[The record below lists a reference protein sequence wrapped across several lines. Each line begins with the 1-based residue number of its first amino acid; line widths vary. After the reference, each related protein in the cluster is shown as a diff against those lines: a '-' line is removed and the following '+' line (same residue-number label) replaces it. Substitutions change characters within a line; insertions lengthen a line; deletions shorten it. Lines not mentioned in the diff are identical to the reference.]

1 MKIVF
6 TVKKEGWDTQMDPR
20 FGRTDTFAVYNEE
33 DESLSFVSNAD
44 TETMEHGAG
53 LQAAK
58 KVLQL
63 KADILITGNGP
74 GNKALEILKKSKVA
88 IYIGAGDMSVRE
100 AYDAYRAGRLPK
112 FESKA

>member
-1 MKIVF
+1 MKIIF
-6 TVKKEGWDTQMDPR
+6 TTKGKSWDSPMDPR
-20 FGRTDTFAVYNEE
+20 FGRADILAVYNEE
-33 DESLSFVSNAD
+33 EDSFSAVSNTDA
-44 TETMEHGAG
+44 ETMDHGAG

-58 KVLQL
+58 KVLEL
-63 KADILITGNGP
+63 KPDILITGNGP

-88 IYIGAGDMSVRE
+88 IYIGAGDMTTRE